1 MKDYVLVLL
10 IGYLFGL
17 FQTSYLLGKLFYKV
31 DVRTLGRGNAG
42 ASNATENLG
51 FKFGILVGLIDVLK
65 ATLSI
70 LLIKAIYDISF
81 DSSGGALLYANGA
94 GVILGHNFPF
104 YMHFKGGKGT
114 ASLIGMLLGMN
125 PILGLG
131 GMFVI
136 TIFSLIS
143 DFIAIGTLALVI
155 YVVIATSVL
164 GVGTSSVII
173 SVAIGVMSMYMHRKN
188 FIRIMKKEE
197 SRVSRVLGKKGRQKK

>member
-1 MKDYVLVLL
+1 MKDYVSVLL

-17 FQTSYLLGKLFYKV
+17 FQTSYLLGKLFFKV

-51 FKFGILVGLIDVLK
+51 FKFGLMVGLFDILK

-70 LLIKAIYDISF
+70 LVIKVIYDVTLES
-81 DSSGGALLYANGA
+81 DGGTLLYLNGF

-104 YMHFKGGKGT
+104 YMGFKGGKGT

-131 GMFVI
+131 GMLVI
-136 TIFSLIS
+136 VIFSLSS

-155 YVVIATSVL
+155 YVVIVTSVL
-164 GVGTSSVII
+164 GFGAPSLII
-173 SVAIGVMSMYMHRKN
+173 SVAIGIMSIYLHRNNYM
-188 FIRIMKKEE
+188 RIMKKEE